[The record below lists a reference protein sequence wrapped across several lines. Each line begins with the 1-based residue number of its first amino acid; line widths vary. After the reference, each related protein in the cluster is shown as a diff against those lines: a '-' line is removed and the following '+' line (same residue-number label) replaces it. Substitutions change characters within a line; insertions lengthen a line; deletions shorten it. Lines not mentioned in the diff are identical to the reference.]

1 MSTSETAT
9 TTTTEAPALPKRPQ
23 WKDTPITKEDNPGG
37 LLEESSF
44 ATLFPKYREKYL
56 QDSWPEVT
64 RTLKDKLGVRCEL
77 DLVEGSMTVRTT
89 KKTYDPYAIL
99 KARDII
105 KMLSRGV
112 PVKQALRG
120 ADDDVFCD
128 VIKISGYVQNKEK
141 FVRRRQRLVGPNGA
155 TLKAI
160 ELLTGCYVLVQGK
173 TVSVMGPY
181 KGLRIVKQIVEDC
194 MNNIHPV
201 YNIKTYMI
209 KKELEKDPSIV
220 GEDYDRFIPKFKKNV
235 VKPKQKKPKKEKKKK
250 IYTPFPPPMRKLSS
264 LYIYIYIYTI
274 YHLILELFFCL
285 IYIFLRSENDIL
297 FTTFIY
303 LFIHLINFITNQ
315 IT

>member
-1 MSTSETAT
+1 MSTSETPI
-9 TTTTEAPALPKRPQ
+9 TEAPTTETPSSASAAAPAPRQRIQ
-23 WKDTPITKEDNPGG
+23 WSDKPLTKDDNPGG

-56 QDSWPEVT
+56 QESWPEVT
-64 RTLKDKLGVRCEL
+64 RALKDSLGVRCEL

-112 PVKQALRG
+112 PVKQALR
-120 ADDDVFCD
+120 ATNDDVFCD

-264 LYIYIYIYTI
+264 LYIFIFIFIYFYFIIIII

-285 IYIFLRSENDIL
+285 
-297 FTTFIY
+297 
-303 LFIHLINFITNQ
+303 
-315 IT
+315 

>member
-1 MSTSETAT
+1 MSNTEETLTTTTAT
-9 TTTTEAPALPKRPQ
+9 TEEAPQQQQQSAIAS
-23 WKDTPITKEDNPGG
+23 WKDKPFTKEDNPTG

-64 RTLKDKLGVRCEL
+64 RVLKEKLGVRCEL

-99 KARDII
+99 QARDII

-112 PVKQALRG
+112 PVPQALRATEDG
-120 ADDDVFCD
+120 MFSD

-141 FVRRRQRLVGPNGA
+141 FVRRRQRLIGPNGA

-181 KGLRIVKQIVEDC
+181 KGLKTVREIVVDC

-201 YNIKTYMI
+201 YNIKTLMI
-209 KKELEKDPSIV
+209 KNELAKDPELFGQSW
-220 GEDYDRFIPKFKKNV
+220 DRFLPKFKKNA

-250 IYTPFPPPMRKLSS
+250 IYTPFPPAQR
-264 LYIYIYIYTI
+264 
-274 YHLILELFFCL
+274 ILN
-285 IYIFLRSENDIL
+285 YIL
-297 FTTFIY
+297 FIY
-303 LFIHLINFITNQ
+303 YSFF
-315 IT
+315 

>member
-1 MSTSETAT
+1 MSTSEETSSAAVPSVAT
-9 TTTTEAPALPKRPQ
+9 TTEKEAPASASIPPPRNP
-23 WKDTPITKEDNPGG
+23 WKDKPFTKEDNPTG

-64 RTLKDKLGVRCEL
+64 RVLKDKLGVRCEL

-89 KKTYDPYAIL
+89 KKTYDPYAIIQ
-99 KARDII
+99 ARDII

-112 PVKQALRG
+112 PVQQALRA
-120 ADDDVFCD
+120 ADDDVFSD

-181 KGLRIVKQIVEDC
+181 KGLRTVRKIVIDC

-201 YNIKTYMI
+201 YNIKTLMI
-209 KKELEKDPSIV
+209 KNELAKDPQLA
-220 GEDYDRFIPKFKKNV
+220 GENWDRFLPKFKKNV
-235 VKPKQKKPKKEKKKK
+235 VKPLQKKPKKEKKKK
-250 IYTPFPPPMRKLSS
+250 IYTPFPPAQR
-264 LYIYIYIYTI
+264 
-274 YHLILELFFCL
+274 
-285 IYIFLRSENDIL
+285 N
-297 FTTFIY
+297 FIY
-303 LFIHLINFITNQ
+303 LFICYLFIYY
-315 IT
+315 